1 MKGNKHE
8 YIIKTLVY
16 ADIFDYPLTLS
27 DLWRFLIHNTSISKN
42 QLEKELLELGTLVK
56 KKNSLFYL
64 NGRENIVSK
73 RTERERYSK
82 KKMIIVNKICSYI
95 TFIPSVYFIG
105 VSGSLAMQNAKKT
118 DDIDLFII
126 AQKNTVWITRFI
138 VLIVLQF
145 FGVRRQRNTTNMT
158 DTICVNMLLDESVLQ
173 LPKKQQNLYTAHEV
187 VQVLPIFERNDMYN
201 KFLEANLWVREYLP
215 NSIARVKSKES
226 RIKEKEK
233 KLLLIL
239 EWFAKASQK
248 WYMKQRTT
256 GEVVSDSFL
265 AFYPSTY
272 YKKILRLYNQRLKVY
287 TKL

>member
-16 ADIFDYPLTLS
+16 ADVFDYPLTQVQI
-27 DLWRFLIHNTSISKN
+27 WQFIIHNRSISKN
-42 QLEKELLELGTLVK
+42 HLEKELLDLGTLVK
-56 KKNSLFYL
+56 KKNNLFYL

-95 TFIPSVYFIG
+95 SFIPSVYFIG

-126 AQKNTVWITRFI
+126 TQENTLWITRFL
-138 VLIVLQF
+138 VLIMLQF
-145 FGVRRQRNTTNMT
+145 FGVRRHRNTTNTT
-158 DTICVNMLLDESVLQ
+158 DSICVNMLLDESVLE
-173 LPKKQQNLYTAHEV
+173 LPEKQQNLYTAHEV
-187 VQVLPIFERNDMYN
+187 AQVMPIFERNDIYN
-201 KFLEANLWVREYLP
+201 KFLEANLWVRDYLP
-215 NSIARVKSKES
+215 NSIARVKSPES
-226 RIKEKEK
+226 RVKEREK
-233 KLLLIL
+233 NPLFIL
-239 EWFAKASQK
+239 EWVAKIIQM
-248 WYMKQRTT
+248 WYMEKHKTT
-256 GEVVSDSFL
+256 ETISDSFL

-272 YKKILRLYNQRLKVY
+272 YKKILGLYNQRLKVY